1 MKELTLTTEKI
12 EALLRDRHF
21 GGLRRELLTV
31 NHADIAELY
40 RTLPTP
46 MRPTLYRLLPK
57 ETAAEV
63 FVLLDARDRE
73 ALIASFADAEISALV
88 NDLYM
93 DDVADLVEEM
103 PASVVKRI
111 LKNANAETRADLNL
125 LLRYPKDSAGTVMTT
140 EYTAL
145 RAGMTVTEAFHE
157 LRRVAVDKETV
168 YTAYVMDGERHLVGI
183 VTVKDMLLADEN
195 ACIGDFMNCNVIS
208 VTTDTDREEVAR
220 MFVKYGFLA
229 IPVTDS
235 EKRLVGIVT
244 VDDAMDVLTEETEE
258 DIQKMTGITPD
269 TRPYFETSVLSVYRS
284 RIPWLLL
291 LMLTATLTGAIIAG
305 FESAL
310 AASMILTAF
319 IPMLM
324 DTGGNAGSQA
334 SVTVIRALS
343 LGEIGTRDVFRV
355 LLKELRV
362 ALLSGV
368 TVAVFAFAKVMLV
381 DYLLLRNMDAAALP
395 AVTAA
400 VVALTLMVTVIVA
413 KCIGCCLPMLA
424 KKLGFDPAV
433 MASPFITTLV
443 DAAAL
448 FVYFR
453 VASTMLLPLLA

>member
-1 MKELTLTTEKI
+1 MKELTLTKERVG
-12 EALLRDRHF
+12 ELLHERRL
-21 GGLRRELLTV
+21 GGLRHELLSL
-31 NHADIAELY
+31 NHADIAALY
-40 RTLPTP
+40 RTLPIS
-46 MRPTLYRLLPK
+46 MRATVYRLLPK
-57 ETAAEV
+57 QTAAEV

-73 ALIASFADAEISALV
+73 ALIASFADAEIGALV

-111 LKNANAETRADLNL
+111 LKNASAETRTDLNL

-145 RAGMTVTEAFHE
+145 RAGMTVTEAFYE

-168 YTAYVMDGERHLVGI
+168 YTAYVMDKERHLVGI

-229 IPVTDS
+229 IPVTDK

-244 VDDAMDVLTEETEE
+244 VDDAMDVLEAETEE

-269 TRPYFETSVLSVYRS
+269 TRSYFEVSVLSVYRS

-305 FESAL
+305 FASAL
-310 AASMILTAF
+310 AASMVLTAF

-324 DTGGNAGSQA
+324 GTGGNAGSQA

-343 LGEIGTRDVFRV
+343 LGEIETRDVFRV
-355 LLKELRV
+355 LLKEIQI

-368 TVAVFAFAKVMLV
+368 TVAVFAFLKVILV
-381 DYLLLRNMDAAALP
+381 DYLLLGNVDASSLP
-395 AVTAA
+395 VMTAV
-400 VVALTLMVTVIVA
+400 VVALSLALTVIAA
-413 KCIGCCLPMLA
+413 KCIGCTLPLLA
-424 KKLGFDPAV
+424 KRLGFDPAV

-443 DAAAL
+443 DAVAL
-448 FVYFR
+448 LVYFR
-453 VASTMLLPLLA
+453 IASTMLLPLLS

>member
-1 MKELTLTTEKI
+1 MKDIVLTKETVEELFREKRYGR
-12 EALLRDRHF
+12 LRN
-21 GGLRRELLTV
+21 ELMSQ

-40 RTLPTP
+40 RTLPHA
-46 MRPTLYRLLPK
+46 MRPIVYRLLPK

-63 FVLLDARDRE
+63 FVLLEARDRE
-73 ALIASFADAEISALV
+73 ALIDSFADAEIGALV

-103 PASVVKRI
+103 PASVVRRI
-111 LKNANAETRADLNL
+111 LKNASPETRADLNL
-125 LLRYPKDSAGTVMTT
+125 LLRYPRDSAGTVMTT

-145 RAGMTVTEAFHE
+145 RAGMTVTEAFSE
-157 LRRVAVDKETV
+157 LRRVAVDKETI
-168 YTAYVMDGERHLVGI
+168 YTAYVIDKERHLVGI

-195 ACIGDFMNCNVIS
+195 ACIGDFMNCNVIAA
-208 VTTDTDREEVAR
+208 TTDTDREEVAR

-229 IPVTDS
+229 IPVTDK
-235 EKRLVGIVT
+235 EERLVGIVT
-244 VDDAMDVLTEETEE
+244 VDDAMDVLSEETEE

-269 TRPYFETSVLSVYRS
+269 TRAYFETSVLSVYRS

-343 LGEIGTRDVFRV
+343 LGEVEARDIFRV
-355 LLKELRV
+355 LLKEMRV
-362 ALLSGV
+362 ALLSGI
-368 TVAVFAFAKVMLV
+368 TVALFAFAKILV
-381 DYLLLRNMDAAALP
+381 IDHLLLGNLDAASLP
-395 AVTAA
+395 IVTAA
-400 VVALTLMVTVIVA
+400 VVALTLMITVIAA
-413 KCIGCCLPMLA
+413 KCIGCSLPLIA
-424 KKLGFDPAV
+424 KRFGFDPAV
-433 MASPFITTLV
+433 MASPFITTIV
-443 DAAAL
+443 DAVAL
-448 FVYFR
+448 LVYFR
-453 VASTMLLPLLA
+453 IASTFLLPLL